1 MTPLDLH
8 DYYDDNGNTPDF
20 TELARIASIESEDN
34 KSKSY
39 PVLSFCLAQTYHS
52 PGFDTPPATRPG
64 EIYYEKQELC
74 AMAVSREKASREYH
88 EDIEEARQNAET
100 TAARRRQNTAPKKRT
115 DNFTL
120 EQKFKSIR
128 KDSPVYTPSPS
139 PQLFCAFLSS
149 KWVK

>member
-1 MTPLDLH
+1 MIASSRWEYPIVQLPVVYSTVATMTPLDLH

-64 EIYYEKQELC
+64 EMY
-74 AMAVSREKASREYH
+74 
-88 EDIEEARQNAET
+88 
-100 TAARRRQNTAPKKRT
+100 
-115 DNFTL
+115 
-120 EQKFKSIR
+120 
-128 KDSPVYTPSPS
+128 
-139 PQLFCAFLSS
+139 
-149 KWVK
+149 